1 MTAGEVRQPAP
12 GRLIVAPEYP
22 GCIGTGDAPA
32 IGQSRKRPGRYCV
45 GTEAALT
52 LPALFEDDAR
62 PEWFD
67 NWPDARARYLE
78 LSRPWLR
85 KVAAEHARVQ
95 AARLALHSDPTDLA
109 AVLTLSDNGQ
119 L

>member
-12 GRLIVAPEYP
+12 GRIITAPDPIATALDHLYAYAHDLDEA
-22 GCIGTGDAPA
+22 GQTLNAGTIRTAD
-32 IGQSRKRPGRYCV
+32 KR
-45 GTEAALT
+45 T
-52 LPALFEDDAR
+52 
-62 PEWFD
+62 
-67 NWPDARARYLE
+67 RARYLE